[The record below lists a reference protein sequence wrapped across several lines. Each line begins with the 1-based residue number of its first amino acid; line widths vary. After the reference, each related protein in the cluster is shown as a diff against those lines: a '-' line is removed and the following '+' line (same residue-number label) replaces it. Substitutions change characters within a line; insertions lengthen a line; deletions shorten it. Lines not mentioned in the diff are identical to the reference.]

1 MLPRLAHP
9 TATTAFAM
17 LRLLRTSDQ
26 AKDTE
31 ILALPRRITV
41 LERQL
46 GNARA
51 RFCVS
56 DRAFSAALPH
66 RLPSAALRGGGCRPV
81 PAVWAGFCGNRRGP
95 GVRHLREGALRM

>member
-66 RLPSAALRGGGCRPV
+66 RLPSAALRGGRLPARPCRV
-81 PAVWAGFCGNRRGP
+81 GRF
-95 GVRHLREGALRM
+95 LRESPWPGCSAST